1 MSDEIKEV
9 DIDFMTD
16 TSAAMMQG
24 APIVYHMILWAA
36 ASFLLV
42 AAIWADH
49 AVLDEVTTGQG
60 KVIPSTNMQVVQ
72 NLEGGIVK
80 DIRVREGD
88 VVEREQILMIIDDT
102 RFSSSLR
109 EGEVQIY
116 ALEAKIHRL
125 EGEINLRT
133 PEYSK
138 ELMENYPQYVQS
150 EVNLYESRK
159 NELDVKINILKEQ
172 KDQKEQELIEMKGKR
187 EQVQRSLQ
195 LVKKELDL
203 TRPLAAQGAVSEVEV
218 LRLERTVN
226 DLEGELTQ
234 AELSIPR
241 LESAVSSANRK
252 IDEMRITFKTEAITE
267 LNKTRAEY
275 QRLLET
281 QRAAQD
287 RFSRTVVRAPVKGTV
302 NQVHIKTIGG
312 VIQPGEDLFDIV
324 PLGDTLL
331 IEANIRPSDIGFLRP
346 GLKATTKIS
355 AYDFSIYGGLDAI
368 VEHISADTITDEKGD
383 PYYQVKVRT
392 TEKNYL
398 MGKQGERLH
407 IQPGMSA
414 TVDILTGQ
422 KTVLEYLLKPIIKA
436 KRNAMRER

>member
-1 MSDEIKEV
+1 MSDNIKET

-36 ASFLLV
+36 AIFLLV

-80 DIRVREGD
+80 DIRVKEGD
-88 VVEREQILMIIDDT
+88 VVERDQILMIIDDT

-109 EGEVQIY
+109 EGEVQIF
-116 ALEAKIHRL
+116 ALEAKIDRL
-125 EGEINLRT
+125 EAEISEKE
-133 PEYSK
+133 PEFSEK
-138 ELMENYPQYVQS
+138 LKKDFPQYVQS
-150 EVNLYESRK
+150 EINLYQSRQ
-159 NELDVKINILKEQ
+159 NELNVKINILKEQ
-172 KDQKEQELIEMKGKR
+172 QDQKQQELVEMKGKK
-187 EQVQRSLQ
+187 EQIKRSLD

-203 TRPLAAQGAVSEVEV
+203 TRPLAKDGAVSEVEV

-226 DLEGELTQ
+226 DLAGELEQT
-234 AELSIPR
+234 ELSIPR
-241 LESAVSSANRK
+241 LESAVSSAKRK
-252 IDEMRITFKTEAITE
+252 IDEIKITFRTEAIAE

-275 QRLLET
+275 SRMRET
-281 QRAAQD
+281 QRAAED
-287 RFSRTVVRAPVKGTV
+287 RFSRTVVRAPVRGTV

-324 PLGDTLL
+324 PLGDSLL
-331 IEANIRPSDIGFLRP
+331 IEANIKPSDIGFLRP
-346 GLKATTKIS
+346 GLTATAKIS
-355 AYDFSIYGGLDAI
+355 AYDFSIYGGLDAV

-383 PYYQVKVRT
+383 PYYQVRVRT

-398 MGKQGERLH
+398 MGKRGEKLH